1 MFDVRSPWLGR
12 RLAQGVCAV
21 TGRDPGAV
29 ARQPIRAELAAQLS
43 GPLSRAPLCWR
54 KYPEPCGRE
63 ANQEKPSAEWAGGL
77 EAGPRPL
84 AAPSSSPRLL
94 PQPLC
99 LHTSI
104 HSSYTPH
111 PPKLTTNTCPLLPRR
126 QTAKQMYAS
135 ARRRRTPTSRAQK
148 HSHLG
153 TTLLPPT
160 ERKPCTP
167 HPHFHKLARVP
178 NMVPSTFPPRSGL
191 KEINDPLGRAV

>member
-1 MFDVRSPWLGR
+1 M
-12 RLAQGVCAV
+12 
-21 TGRDPGAV
+21 TGGDPGAV
-29 ARQPIRAELAAQLS
+29 ARQPIRAEPAAQLS
-43 GPLSRAPLCWR
+43 GPLSRAPHCWR

-63 ANQEKPSAEWAGGL
+63 ANQEKPSAEWAGGM

-111 PPKLTTNTCPLLPRR
+111 PPKLTNIPPTPPRPLLPRR
-126 QTAKQMYAS
+126 QTAKQMYAG
-135 ARRRRTPTSRAQK
+135 ARRRTPTSRAQK

-178 NMVPSTFPPRSGL
+178 NMVPSTFPPPSGR

>member
-21 TGRDPGAV
+21 TGGDPGAV

-63 ANQEKPSAEWAGGL
+63 ANQEKPSAEWAWGL

-99 LHTSI
+99 LHTFI

-111 PPKLTTNTCPLLPRR
+111 PPKLTTNTLPVAAEAADC
-126 QTAKQMYAS
+126 QADVC
-135 ARRRRTPTSRAQK
+135 RRTQK
-148 HSHLG
+148 EDPDIPG
-153 TTLLPPT
+153 TKTLASGHNTPPT
-160 ERKPCTP
+160 HREKTM
-167 HPHFHKLARVP
+167 HPSPTLP
-178 NMVPSTFPPRSGL
+178 QTS
-191 KEINDPLGRAV
+191 